1 MNVTRGPYTT
11 TSGCEINALW
21 SMVRRMVWVI
31 DKKVVRHL
39 LEADSQLVEIPIRV
53 KIEFEL
59 ADGVFVPDT
68 LKTETLY
75 NKDFVCKRFPSVDGD
90 WLDEEV
96 RKTVDDAIDE
106 HLRMEGYLRG
116 PPEDG
121 EECAE
126 DTS

>member
-1 MNVTRGPYTT
+1 
-11 TSGCEINALW
+11 
-21 SMVRRMVWVI
+21 MVRRMVWVI

-39 LEADSQLVEIPIRV
+39 LEADDQLVEIPIRV

-75 NKDFVCKRFPSVDGD
+75 NKDFVCKRLPSVDGD

-96 RKTVDDAIDE
+96 RKTADDAIDE

-116 PPEDG
+116 PPEDD
-121 EECAE
+121 EEHAE
-126 DTS
+126 DTN